1 MKGQV
6 WEAIVQPII
15 QLLHPLRLWQGYQ
28 SLQKRYAKVQK
39 STGKYERA
47 VKSTKAEAIIQLLH
61 RLIGRGARVSQSIIA
76 VAVGGAPT
84 VDSGT
89 EGSEWDFDSLCS
101 MHHQ

>member
-47 VKSTKAEAIIQLLH
+47 AKSTKAEAIIQLLH
-61 RLIGRGARVSQSIIA
+61 RLVGRGARVSCLLLQWQSRSSH
-76 VAVGGAPT
+76 G
-84 VDSGT
+84 
-89 EGSEWDFDSLCS
+89 
-101 MHHQ
+101 